1 MAITI
6 SDVEAFHRFAIS
18 RVTANEGT
26 ELTFDDLFLEWDST
40 CHQQEIEAAIR
51 QGIAD
56 VNKGRT
62 RNASDFNRELR
73 EQYKVGQ

>member
-1 MAITI
+1 MAITV

-18 RVTANEGT
+18 RVTAMEGT

-40 CHQQEIEAAIR
+40 CHQQEIDAAIR

-56 VNKGRT
+56 VDEGRT
-62 RNASDFNRELR
+62 RDASEFNRELR
-73 EQYKVGQ
+73 EQCQ

>member
-1 MAITI
+1 MAITV

-18 RVTANEGT
+18 RVTAKEGT
-26 ELTFDDLFLEWDST
+26 DLTFDDLFLEWDST

-56 VNKGRT
+56 VDQDRT
-62 RNASDFNRELR
+62 RSVTDFNRELR
-73 EQYKVGQ
+73 EQYNDGQ

>member
-1 MAITI
+1 MAITV

-18 RVTANEGT
+18 RVTAKEGT

-40 CHQQEIEAAIR
+40 CHQQEIDAAIR

-56 VNKGRT
+56 VDQSRT
-62 RNASDFNRELR
+62 RDASEFNRELR
-73 EQYKVGQ
+73 EHYKVGQ